1 MKNIFL
7 SGKAYEEFVGWAEN
21 DRAIFDKVNRF
32 IKDISR
38 SPFKGLGK
46 PEPLKHQLK
55 GYWSRR
61 LTDEHRLIYKLEDD
75 IIEII
80 SMKGHYD

>member
-1 MKNIFL
+1 MKNILF
-7 SGKAYEEFVGWAEN
+7 SGKAYEEFIDWAEA
-21 DRAIFDKVNRF
+21 DFDNFEKINRL

-61 LTDEHRLIYKLEDD
+61 ITEEHRLIYKLEDD
-75 IIEII
+75 IIKII

>member
-1 MKNIFL
+1 MKNVLFL
-7 SGKAYEEFVGWAEN
+7 DGAYEEFVDWAEKER
-21 DRAIFDKVNRF
+21 DIFDRINRL

-46 PEPLKHQLK
+46 PEPLKHRYK

-61 LTDEHRLIYKLEDD
+61 ITDEHRLVYKIEDD
-75 IIEII
+75 IINIV
-80 SMKGHYD
+80 SMKGHYV